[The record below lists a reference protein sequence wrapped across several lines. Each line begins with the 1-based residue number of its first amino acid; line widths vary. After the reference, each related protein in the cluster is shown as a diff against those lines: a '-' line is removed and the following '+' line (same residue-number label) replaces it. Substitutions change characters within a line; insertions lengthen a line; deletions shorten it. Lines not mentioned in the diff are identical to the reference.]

1 MMFEETYK
9 NMNGKITADPAL
21 IADTIDL
28 TSGLRRKSRIK
39 ASPIFRRPIA
49 VAAAMILCLTLAT
62 PVLAAKVPAI
72 YELMYLVSPTVAQYF
87 TPVQESCEDNGVRM
101 EVVSTSIHNDT
112 AQIYVTMQ
120 DLTGDRVDATTDLFD
135 SYSLHIPFDSISH
148 CERVGF
154 DETTRTATFLI
165 TISTMDGKDIDIK
178 GGKVTFSVREFLSH
192 KVSEENIPI
201 SLDLA
206 TIGEAETI
214 FTLDHQHNGTY
225 IYVGGSSMDG
235 KSPDS
240 YPVLIPG
247 NSVYSLGKGMD
258 ITGIGFVNGQLH
270 IQAATSDG
278 LTMGTHGDFQL
289 VDANG
294 NKVFYNSVCFVAGV
308 DTDNRTDYQ
317 EFVFDVSPEEIG
329 SYSLLGNYYSSGMNT
344 KGNWKV
350 TFPLISSSE
359 K

>member
-28 TSGLRRKSRIK
+28 ASGLRRKSRIK
-39 ASPIFRRPIA
+39 ASLIFRRPIA
-49 VAAAMILCLTLAT
+49 AAAAMILCLTLAT
-62 PVLAAKVPAI
+62 PVLAAKVPEI

-87 TPVQESCEDNGVRM
+87 TPVQESYEDNGIRM
-101 EVVSTSIHNDT
+101 EVVSTSIHDDT

-178 GGKVTFSVREFLSH
+178 GSKVTFSVREFLSH

-201 SLDLA
+201 SLDLTA
-206 TIGEAETI
+206 VGEATDLYALGQSQDNAY
-214 FTLDHQHNGTY
+214 T
-225 IYVGGSSMDG
+225 YVGGSSVDG
-235 KSPDS
+235 EFPDS
-240 YPVLIPG
+240 CAVLAPG
-247 NSVYSLGKGMD
+247 NSVYSLGEGMD

-270 IQAATSDG
+270 IQTATSDK
-278 LTMGTHGDFQL
+278 LTMDTHGDFQL

-294 NKVFYNSVCFVAGV
+294 NKVYYNSVCFVAGM

-317 EFVFDVSPEEIG
+317 EFIFDVSPEEIG
-329 SYSLLGNYYSSGMNT
+329 NYSLLGNYYSSGMNT

-359 K
+359 N

>member
-1 MMFEETYK
+1 MFEETYK
-9 NMNGKITADPAL
+9 SINSKITADPAL

-28 TSGLRRKSRIK
+28 TNGLKRNPRIK
-39 ASPIFRRPIA
+39 AKPIFRRPIA
-49 VAAAMILCLTLAT
+49 VAAAIILCLTLAT
-62 PVLAAKVPAI
+62 PVLAAKVPEI

-87 TPVQESCEDNGVRM
+87 TPVQESCEDNGIRM
-101 EVVSTSIHNDT
+101 EVVSTSIHDDT

-154 DETTRTATFLI
+154 DETTRMATFLI

-192 KVSEENIPI
+192 KVSEENLPI

-206 TIGEAETI
+206 AIGEEKTI
-214 FTLDHQHNGTY
+214 FTLDSQNDMYT
-225 IYVGGSSMDG
+225 YVGGSSIDG

-240 YPVLIPG
+240 YSVLIPG
-247 NSVYSLGKGMD
+247 NSVYSLGEGMD

-270 IQAATSDG
+270 IQTATYDK
-278 LTMGTHGDFQL
+278 LTMDTHGDFLL
-289 VDANG
+289 VDASG
-294 NKVFYNSVCFVAGV
+294 SKVYYNSVCFVAGV